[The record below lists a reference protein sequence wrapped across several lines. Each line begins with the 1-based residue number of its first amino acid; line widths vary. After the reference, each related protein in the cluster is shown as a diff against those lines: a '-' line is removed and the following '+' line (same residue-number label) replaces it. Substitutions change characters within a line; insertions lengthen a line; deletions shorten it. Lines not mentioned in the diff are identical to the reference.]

1 MGWRVGGPGFCMCT
15 CLCRGCAS
23 REAARARA
31 RARALTEAAQHG
43 GVGGPGP
50 DSQVAH
56 VDDRAAWG
64 WWGGWV
70 GRCGGECVC
79 VHGVGCLPACRAGVG
94 AGGRA
99 HPQAPP
105 SHPRNMALTSRC
117 CQWRRRRRRV
127 PPSGAQTLCV
137 GRGGK
142 EGGERQAGG
151 QRGGAAGE
159 GGCAGA
165 SVAGKGGGC
174 ASLTPCAAVLFSLL
188 WPPRQRAQLRQAQHS
203 GSHAQVAVHLR
214 VWCVGGW
221 VRRQRGARATRPGA
235 SASVCRRATPP
246 ALARP
251 PAHPSRCPRTHR
263 VGRGPG
269 ASDGKAQP
277 KASERDGQTQNL
289 HHPAWGGGG
298 SSGVEGR
305 EARTIARPTNHPPTH
320 KRDHAARLC
329 TRNQRPLTSLKERA
343 VAMPHGMS
351 TPHPTAISQPWIC
364 GASGGEGGGVSMG
377 VVWDQGPCRSELQLQ
392 LCMRAGAQERCLDGR
407 PAFAPPPPHCT
418 NRRARTFSYCTLG
431 WEATATSVAAPA
443 LRSRVLEP

>member
-1 MGWRVGGPGFCMCT
+1 MHKVSRAARGRSRLKADGAPVALPAGSERTVGGALRAAGGARSSSSTTTTTIRPRPTCCRWCPPLRFHPQKQHHHHHPPRRPPFVPAADRAAAAPLPSPTGPCPARRPLHIQRGWMGWRVGGPGFCMCT

-31 RARALTEAAQHG
+31 RARALTDAAQHG

-214 VWCVGGW
+214 VWCVCGW

-246 ALARP
+246 AL
-251 PAHPSRCPRTHR
+251 
-263 VGRGPG
+263 GPG
-269 ASDGKAQP
+269 
-277 KASERDGQTQNL
+277 
-289 HHPAWGGGG
+289 
-298 SSGVEGR
+298 
-305 EARTIARPTNHPPTH
+305 
-320 KRDHAARLC
+320 
-329 TRNQRPLTSLKERA
+329 
-343 VAMPHGMS
+343 
-351 TPHPTAISQPWIC
+351 
-364 GASGGEGGGVSMG
+364 
-377 VVWDQGPCRSELQLQ
+377 
-392 LCMRAGAQERCLDGR
+392 
-407 PAFAPPPPHCT
+407 APPPPPPPLGA
-418 NRRARTFSYCTLG
+418 ARPPSFFFAYLLNQG
-431 WEATATSVAAPA
+431 P
-443 LRSRVLEP
+443 